1 MLIAG
6 LRALTLRSVESMSA
20 STSQLAEHGSGG
32 VAVELARQSA
42 QQRPSHFSTMTSRI
56 LLSISRLAA
65 GRGAVVPP
73 K

>member
-1 MLIAG
+1 M
-6 LRALTLRSVESMSA
+6 TLRSVESMSA

-32 VAVELARQSA
+32 VAVELLARQSA

-65 GRGAVVPP
+65 ERGAVVPP